1 MKRLTYLF
9 LCLALFSGESFSTP
23 VCQHSNSNIDANG
36 WGWENGAS
44 CVAAGSTAAAS
55 VASVNGICANGT
67 SGSVPP
73 QCSAS
78 VVDFDGDGWAW
89 EAGRSCIVSG
99 GSSQSQGN
107 ATLSGIATCSSPI
120 IDSDGDG
127 WGFEN
132 GESCLIGGV
141 SAQSQGNA
149 NAPAAPDV
157 AAALS
162 GVPACSGSVVD
173 SDGDGWGFENGESC
187 LIGGVSTFNS
197 ANGTNNAG
205 SGVAQPASG
214 TTPSGVRFNTSTL
227 RRVGGTGDNWC
238 QTWAADDSVITAMDD
253 GEWFSGGFVYHSRL
267 YKIFG
272 DANNF
277 SRSEIANYPEFHTD
291 GDGWF
296 AYGMLSVKGVLYSLV
311 SKTQTGAW
319 SEGPFRGMKMLRS
332 YDSGNTWHRVDRNNN
347 DRFLDRWDI
356 GREELNLQ
364 EMFFF
369 EESSRFGKGRN
380 AYPFAFAS
388 FVQSGQ
394 DHRASQDGYV
404 YIYSPEG
411 ASSNQLLLARVPEDQ
426 VGNRAAWQ
434 YFGGWNG
441 SNPTWTSNIE
451 ARQPNMVLPERN
463 NAGDYFGFYSWLPSV
478 VWNPGLQKYI
488 MVNGGTYG
496 GRRSNSREDY
506 YNQWMHSRTGSLG
519 FWYADTPYGPWK
531 QIYYTDHWTADD
543 SRNLTYQPKLSPK
556 WISAD
561 GRTMTLIW
569 SDAMLNAQGFS
580 HSVNYKW
587 NQMEIEIQTR

>member
-1 MKRLTYLF
+1 MKRLTYLL
-9 LCLALFSGESFSTP
+9 LCFALSSGDSFSAP
-23 VCQHSNSNIDANG
+23 LCQHGNSSVDTNG

-44 CVAAGSTAAAS
+44 CVAPGSTAAAS
-55 VASVNGICANGT
+55 VT
-67 SGSVPP
+67 P

-78 VVDFDGDGWAW
+78 VVD
-89 EAGRSCIVSG
+89 
-99 GSSQSQGN
+99 
-107 ATLSGIATCSSPI
+107 P
-120 IDSDGDG
+120 DGDG
-127 WGFEN
+127 WGWEAGQSCTVSGSSPSHGNAAVDLASATPPGVTPDVAASLSGVAACSSSVVDYDGDGWGYEN
-132 GESCLIGGV
+132 GESCLIGGAFAFINSETNV
-141 SAQSQGNA
+141 N
-149 NAPAAPDV
+149 NT
-157 AAALS
+157 
-162 GVPACSGSVVD
+162 GSV
-173 SDGDGWGFENGESC
+173 
-187 LIGGVSTFNS
+187 GGVS
-197 ANGTNNAG
+197 
-205 SGVAQPASG
+205 QPASG
-214 TTPSGVRFNTSTL
+214 TTPTGVQFSTSTL
-227 RRVGGTGDNWC
+227 RRIGGSGDNWC

-253 GEWFSGGFVYHSRL
+253 GEWLSGGYVYHSRL

-272 DANNF
+272 DADNF
-277 SRSEIANYPEFHTD
+277 SRSEIDNYPDFHTD

-347 DRFLDRWDI
+347 DRYLDRWDI

-369 EESSRFGKGRN
+369 EESGRYGKGRT
-380 AYPFAFAS
+380 AFPFAFAS

-394 DHRASQDGYV
+394 DHSASLDGYA

-426 VGNRAAWQ
+426 IGNRAAWQ

-441 SNPTWTSNIE
+441 SNPTWTSDIE

-463 NAGDYFGFYSWLPSV
+463 NAGEYFGFYSWLPSV

-496 GRRSNSREDY
+496 GNLSNSTEDY
-506 YNQWMHSRTGSLG
+506 YNKWMHSRTGSLG

-531 QIYYTDHWTADD
+531 QIYYTDYWTADD
-543 SRNLTYQPKLSPK
+543 SNNLTYQPKLSPK

-569 SDAMLNAQGFS
+569 SDAMRNAQGFS
-580 HSVNYKW
+580 HSINYKW